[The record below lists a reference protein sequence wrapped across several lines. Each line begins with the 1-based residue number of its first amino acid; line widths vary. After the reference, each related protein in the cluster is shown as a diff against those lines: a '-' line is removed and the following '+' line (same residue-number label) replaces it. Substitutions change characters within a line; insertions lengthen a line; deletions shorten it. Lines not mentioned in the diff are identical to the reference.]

1 MLHSDKSYRF
11 TAPEVASCREA
22 GLDLQSVTTPDAL
35 ANALEPWLYAIAE
48 VRPDLFDRIA
58 QELAAAKAVCLP
70 PRLSVVSIAPS
81 PDCPD

>member
-11 TAPEVASCREA
+11 TAPEVASSREA
-22 GLDLQSVTTPDAL
+22 GLDLQGVTTSDAL
-35 ANALEPWLYAIAE
+35 ANALEPWLHALAQ

-58 QELAAAKAVCLP
+58 QELTEANGVSLP
-70 PRLSVVSIAPS
+70 PRLSVVNSVPT

>member
-11 TAPEVASCREA
+11 TAPEVASSREA
-22 GLDLQSVTTPDAL
+22 GLDLQGVTTPDAF
-35 ANALEPWLYAIAE
+35 ANALEPWLHALAE

-58 QELAAAKAVCLP
+58 QELAKAKGVSLP
-70 PRLSVVSIAPS
+70 PHLSGVNKAPT

>member
-22 GLDLQSVTTPDAL
+22 GLDLQGVTTPDAL
-35 ANALEPWLYAIAE
+35 AVALEPWLNALAE

-58 QELAAAKAVCLP
+58 QEAAAASGVSLP
-70 PRLSVVSIAPS
+70 RRLSVVNNVPS